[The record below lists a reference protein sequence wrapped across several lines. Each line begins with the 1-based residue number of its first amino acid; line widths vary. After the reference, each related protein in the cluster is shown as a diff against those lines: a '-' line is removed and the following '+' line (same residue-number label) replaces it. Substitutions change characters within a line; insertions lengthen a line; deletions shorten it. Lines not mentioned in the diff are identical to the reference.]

1 MTRILWAAADLM
13 TASMTQKYSRPL
25 GKVIYIIL
33 LCLLYGIYVILKISV
48 RIVKT
53 ADINHLLRD
62 KRVFVSNRI
71 PAGKATLVGECG
83 KVMAVVGI
91 AELTDY
97 LLALTDTV
105 CLNHSDAG
113 NLAERGRR

>member
-1 MTRILWAAADLM
+1 MGTLTVKAADIE
-13 TASMTQKYSRPL
+13 R
-25 GKVIYIIL
+25 
-33 LCLLYGIYVILKISV
+33 
-48 RIVKT
+48 
-53 ADINHLLRD
+53 LLRD
-62 KRVFVSNRI
+62 KRVFVSNSV

-113 NLAERGRR
+113 NLAERGRRQRLQSSVPAYKGSSRDEIT

>member
-1 MTRILWAAADLM
+1 MKAAD
-13 TASMTQKYSRPL
+13 
-25 GKVIYIIL
+25 IE
-33 LCLLYGIYVILKISV
+33 
-48 RIVKT
+48 
-53 ADINHLLRD
+53 HLLRGN
-62 KRVFVSNRI
+62 RVFVSNRI
-71 PAGKATLVGECG
+71 PEGNATLVGECG

-97 LLALTDTV
+97 QPALTDTV